1 MIANLQII
9 DGQTRRAMAKQT
21 AFVFQL
27 LGYFLLIFLTGAATQ
42 ARAQDEDPTN
52 SETPAVDSSAAG
64 PSKLTTAET
73 TGGVFYGNL
82 IFIHPQKFSL
92 IVRPL
97 GGDNKK
103 KMFFVDRSSKFTVDG
118 MRRDIDWIERGD
130 KVAVR
135 YFAEGNIAVVEELF
149 VVFGEFIPE
158 DYIVKKKK
166 RKAGNAPAKPPAKH

>member
-1 MIANLQII
+1 VNLQII
-9 DGQTRRAMAKQT
+9 DGQTRRAMAKRS
-21 AFVFQL
+21 AFGFQL
-27 LGYFLLIFLTGAATQ
+27 LGCFLFILLTGAVTLV
-42 ARAQDEDPTN
+42 RAQDEDPSN
-52 SETPAVDSSAAG
+52 SETAAEESSAANS
-64 PSKLTTAET
+64 SKLTTAET

-92 IVRPL
+92 IVRPIS
-97 GGDNKK
+97 GDNK

-118 MRRDIDWIERGD
+118 KRRDIDWIERGD

-166 RKAGNAPAKPPAKH
+166 KKAGKAPAKAPAKH